1 MHRKLTKRI
10 CTIFNYRF
18 LISNQKSAIG
28 NCFAGFTLTE
38 TVVASALLIVAIVP
52 ILRALTS
59 AHLNTGIIER
69 KTCSLILAQ
78 AKLDEIKARSIYNYP
93 DNFKE
98 KDLSLDGSYLCNVAD
113 ASKGNNLRTITVSV
127 GYDLNSNNVL
137 ADDEILVTLKTLLA
151 RRWYE

>member
-10 CTIFNYRF
+10 WTIFNHRF
-18 LISNQKSAIG
+18 LISNQKSVIG
-28 NCFAGFTLTE
+28 NRFAGFTLTE
-38 TVVASALLIVAIVP
+38 TVVASALLVVAIVP

-78 AKLDEIKARSIYNYP
+78 AKLDEIKARSIYHYA
-93 DNFKE
+93 DKFKE
-98 KDLSLDGSYLCNVAD
+98 KDLSLDGSYLCNIAD

-127 GYDLNSNNVL
+127 GYDLNGNNVL